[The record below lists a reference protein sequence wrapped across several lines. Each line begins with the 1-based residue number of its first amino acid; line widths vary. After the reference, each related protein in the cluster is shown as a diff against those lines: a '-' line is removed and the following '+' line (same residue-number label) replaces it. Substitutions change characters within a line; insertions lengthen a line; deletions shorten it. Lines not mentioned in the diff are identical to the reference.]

1 MRWKKNR
8 KKSKKRSGNMLKQ
21 EWVNIMK
28 KNY

>member
-8 KKSKKRSGNMLKQ
+8 KKSKKCCGNMLKQ

-28 KNY
+28 KKY